1 MEYQNIL
8 GWFIE
13 NFDSSYELSISSSD
27 SMVGGYKLITLKV
40 SKFDPFFH
48 TTVLAQCYQ
57 FNSDFID
64 SCVSRQAA
72 EKIIKS
78 RLLEMKADIEKEYS
92 ETNRTYV
99 FKREE

>member
-13 NFDSSYELSISSSD
+13 KFDSSYELSISSSD
-27 SMVGGYKLITLKV
+27 SMVDGYKLITLKI
-40 SKFDPFFH
+40 SKLDPFH
-48 TTVLAQCYQ
+48 KVVLTQCYQ
-57 FNSDFID
+57 FNSDFIN

-72 EKIIKS
+72 EKAIKS

>member
-8 GWFIE
+8 GWFVE

-27 SMVGGYKLITLKV
+27 HTVCGYKLITLKI
-40 SKFDPFFH
+40 SKLDPFH
-48 TTVLAQCYQ
+48 NAILTQGYE
-57 FNSDFID
+57 FNSDFIN
-64 SCVSRQAA
+64 SCVSGQAA

>member
-13 NFDSSYELSISSSD
+13 KFDSSYELSISSSD
-27 SMVGGYKLITLKV
+27 SMVDGYKLITLKI
-40 SKFDPFFH
+40 SKLDPFH
-48 TTVLAQCYQ
+48 KVVLTQCCQ
-57 FNSDFID
+57 FNSDFIN

-72 EKIIKS
+72 EKAIKS